1 MNFDDHFAGV
11 ENNVFNLVLLKND
24 LKHFYSASEE
34 LQQTFR
40 RFSLISRIRNMTTR
54 VLVISI
60 YVAIKE
66 RESYSIWNILK
77 KSKKQ
82 EGYTKPQREKVNK
95 LIKQLRELEESAVFQ
110 EIDDLRNKK
119 FAHLDLRKDELTTSM
134 TNGDLTKLVEGI
146 EHIFRQAKLTLYQ
159 SDISF
164 TGLNDSKGHHL
175 YHGLLSYNR
184 LNDLIEGMQRDDKRT
199 ASFEELTQ
207 LIF

>member
-1 MNFDDHFAGV
+1 MKFNDHFSGV

-24 LKHFYSASEE
+24 LKYFYSASDE
-34 LQQTFR
+34 LQKVFR
-40 RFSLISRIRNMTTR
+40 RFPLISRIRNMTTR

-95 LIKQLRELEESAVFQ
+95 LINQLRELEKSSVFQ

-119 FAHLDLRKDELTTSM
+119 FAHLDLRKDQIVTSI
-134 TNGDLTKLVEGI
+134 TNGDLTNLVEEI
-146 EHIFRQAKLTLYQ
+146 EQIFRQAKLTLYQ

-164 TGLNDSKGHHL
+164 VGLNDSKGHHL
-175 YHGLLSYNR
+175 YHGLLVYNR
-184 LNDLIEGMQRDDKRT
+184 LNDLLEEMQRDNREA
-199 ASFEELTQ
+199 ASFNELTQ
-207 LIF
+207 MIF